1 MRDPKLDKLKD
12 ELLNSETNLNNIPV
26 PEVVSNL
33 RQILIKISDESFKK
47 TKLWTDSKQKPESCY
62 APWMN
67 DQSKQSKAKLNR
79 ARKNTRM
86 QSDQI
91 KQFLIN

>member
-1 MRDPKLDKLKD
+1 MVINLKV
-12 ELLNSETNLNNIPV
+12 ELLNIETNLNDTSV
-26 PEVVSNL
+26 PEAVSNL
-33 RQILIKISDESFKK
+33 GQILIKISNESLKK
-47 TKLWTDSKQKPESCY
+47 TKLWTDSKHKPKSNN

-67 DQSKQSKAKLNR
+67 EQSKQSKVKLNK

-86 QSDQI
+86 QPDQI